1 MWASASSCA
10 PRLGWRWVK
19 RGGGRRPRHSQ
30 GVPSQN
36 HALEFMGAR
45 GSVPSPFGLFL
56 LFLAFLW
63 DLLPVLGD
71 REESRQVRCKAGL
84 DPEPWAACRAA
95 SWCAYAYLHTSPYTL
110 PALHGFPCHTA
121 ENCLH
126 SSGRRK
132 EAIKDN
138 GRDVCPARALCLQL
152 PWVNCCLLPCHRGC
166 SGKQGCSKRCNIMH
180 YSAADTH

>member
-71 REESRQVRCKAGL
+71 REESRQVRRKAGL

-95 SWCAYAYLHTSPYTL
+95 SWCAYAYLHT
-110 PALHGFPCHTA
+110 
-121 ENCLH
+121 CLH
-126 SSGRRK
+126 IPFQHCMAFHATQLRTACILQEGGKKPLRIMAGMYVLPGHYASS
-132 EAIKDN
+132 
-138 GRDVCPARALCLQL
+138 CP
-152 PWVNCCLLPCHRGC
+152 G
-166 SGKQGCSKRCNIMH
+166 
-180 YSAADTH
+180 